1 MSSYTVAPAQRA
13 ALLSGASIA
22 VNLSPTCVYFRIFE
36 EGGGGSI
43 RWGVTLAQANH
54 ATEYHPV
61 AANGNSGV
69 IAANPDVIYIK
80 AQGGNVNWYV
90 QEVREGS

>member
-1 MSSYTVAPAQRA
+1 MKSTIAPAQRA

-22 VNLSPTCVYFRIFE
+22 VNLSPTCLYFRIFE

-43 RWGVTLAQANH
+43 RWGTTQAEAEH
-54 ATEYHPV
+54 ATQYHPV
-61 AANGNSGV
+61 AANGDSGV
-69 IAANPDVIYIK
+69 IAANPDQIYIH
-80 AQGGNVNWYV
+80 AEGGNVNWYV